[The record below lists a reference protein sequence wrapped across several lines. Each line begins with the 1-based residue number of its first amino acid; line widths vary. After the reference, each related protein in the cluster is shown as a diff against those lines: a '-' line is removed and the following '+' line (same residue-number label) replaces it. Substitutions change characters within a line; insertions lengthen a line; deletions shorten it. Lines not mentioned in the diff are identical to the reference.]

1 MTLTLIQRTIWV
13 CIINTVLFFS
23 VCGRNAWAVELI
35 KAEAALKNIFPT
47 ATDFKE
53 KDIVLTGEQ
62 VRLVQESAGISF
74 ETTHSVTLVVYEVK
88 ASNVTIG
95 YAFDDVVVGKWA
107 PIHYLVGLDLQ
118 GVVLQVVVLEYKE
131 IRGRPVA
138 KKRFLNQYKGK
149 TIQDELM
156 LRVDIDGITGA
167 TISSR
172 SMTDGVRKILHIYQ
186 FIKDSF
192 SSDS

>member
-1 MTLTLIQRTIWV
+1 MWV
-13 CIINTVLFFS
+13 CVLSAVLALS
-23 VCGRNAWAVELI
+23 VCGRNAWAVELF

-47 ATDFKE
+47 ATNFE
-53 KDIVLTGEQ
+53 KKNIVLTEEQ
-62 VRLVQESAGISF
+62 VRLVQESAGVSF
-74 ETTHSVTLVVYEVK
+74 EKTHSSTLVVYQVMAAQK
-88 ASNVTIG
+88 VIG
-95 YAFDDVVVGKWA
+95 YAFEDVVVGKWA
-107 PIHYLVGLDLQ
+107 PIRYLVGLDLQ
-118 GVVLQVVVLEYKE
+118 GAVLQVVVLEYKE

-156 LRVDIDGITGA
+156 LRVDIDGVTGA

-186 FIKDSF
+186 LIKDSF
-192 SSDS
+192 SEKS